1 MATRKRRKKK
11 KSKNKRT
18 VAKRKRV
25 RNLRFLVKFIK
36 GIFSVVILSGF
47 LIGLFLCLENLP
59 FLVSK
64 ISSKIGISGV
74 GDLVLIDSSQ
84 RKEAEDGSKEALGS
98 QKTTLTIGLIADSEG
113 DNESLEKALDGLND
127 RNVDAVFF
135 LGDLTQYGSLDSLR
149 AVKDIL
155 NRSELKVLIIPGD
168 HDLAASAD
176 DGDLSGRRNFREVF
190 GDNIHLYESRGH
202 NFMLFDNSPNFSKI
216 SEEDLAWFENN
227 LPETDFVILSQPL
240 YHPTNQRVM
249 GMFDGDV
256 VSTVRAQAEEM
267 LTKIRESNVK
277 AIIAADQ
284 HFFSKNTDPE
294 RADLLHIVVGAL
306 ISNKGSFRNPQ
317 SSRYAILKIYE
328 NGNYKVE
335 EIVL

>member
-18 VAKRKRV
+18 VAKRRGV
-25 RNLRFLVKFIK
+25 RNSRFLVKFIK

-135 LGDLTQYGSLDSLR
+135 LGDLTQYGSLDLLR

-155 NRSELKVLIIPGD
+155 NRFELKVLIIPGD

-190 GDNIHLYESRGH
+190 GDNIHLYESGGH

>member
-1 MATRKRRKKK
+1 MAKRKRRKKRK
-11 KSKNKRT
+11 TKNKRT

-135 LGDLTQYGSLDSLR
+135 LGDLTQYGSLDLLR

-155 NRSELKVLIIPGD
+155 NRFELKVLIIPGD

>member
-155 NRSELKVLIIPGD
+155 NRFELKVLIIPGD

-328 NGNYKVE
+328 SGNYKVE

>member
-84 RKEAEDGSKEALGS
+84 RKEAEDGSKEALGN
-98 QKTTLTIGLIADSEG
+98 QKTVLTIGLIADSEG

-135 LGDLTQYGSLDSLR
+135 LGDLTQYGNLDSLR

-256 VSTVRAQAEEM
+256 VSTVR
-267 LTKIRESNVK
+267 RSRGD
-277 AIIAADQ
+277 AD
-284 HFFSKNTDPE
+284 KDP
-294 RADLLHIVVGAL
+294 RI
-306 ISNKGSFRNPQ
+306 
-317 SSRYAILKIYE
+317 
-328 NGNYKVE
+328 
-335 EIVL
+335 

>member
-11 KSKNKRT
+11 KTKNKRT
-18 VAKRKRV
+18 VAKRKRA

-84 RKEAEDGSKEALGS
+84 RKEAEDGSREALGS

-135 LGDLTQYGSLDSLR
+135 LGDLTQYGSLDLLR

-155 NRSELKVLIIPGD
+155 NRFELKVLIIPGD

>member
-155 NRSELKVLIIPGD
+155 NRSELKVLTIPGD